1 MKDKLKEKLKNNPYL
16 VLTITFIYLLIFA
29 FFVDSPSNIFIG
41 LLAIFKQP
49 GILISD
55 YIEIGGIGAAIFNAG
70 LAGLY
75 VLAVCKMCKV
85 RLNGS
90 LIMTAWI
97 ITGFSLFGKNVVN
110 MTPIIFGGFLYAKAK
125 KESFQKYLLVA
136 LLTTTL
142 APTVFQLNEVVQDY
156 SNLGIFVGVCIGV
169 IVGFIT
175 PAISANAMKSS
186 GGYNLYNVGFSA
198 GLLGIAIMGFYRGFG
213 LDFPLAN
220 YWNTENSIKMG
231 VLIFTISIYYLFL
244 GFLLGENNTKNV
256 KKIFKSSG
264 KLLSDYYLSYGD
276 TTYINAGLLGLLGLF
291 VLFLIEAPINGP
303 TTGAVFTII
312 AFSFLG
318 KHPFNAVPVML
329 GALLGG
335 IVSHFLGVHTLQS
348 PGVILGILFCTGLAP
363 IAGTFGFS
371 SGVIAGFAHMFVVTN
386 ITFAHG
392 GLNLYNNGLAAGLV
406 AMIVVPLMISFRR
419 GDYN

>member
-1 MKDKLKEKLKNNPYL
+1 MKNKLKNNPYL
-16 VLTITFIYLLIFA
+16 VLTITFIYLIVFS
-29 FFVDSPSNIFIG
+29 FFVDSPSNIFTG
-41 LLAIFKQP
+41 LVTIFKQP

-55 YIEIGGIGAAIFNAG
+55 YIEIGGIGAALFNAG

-75 VLAVCKMCKV
+75 VLFICKINDV

-97 ITGFSLFGKNVVN
+97 ITGFALFGKNIAN
-110 MTPIIFGGFLYAKAK
+110 MTPIILGGYLYAKAK
-125 KESFQKYLLVA
+125 GENFQKYLLVT

-142 APTVFQLNEVVQDY
+142 APTVFQVNDVMQDY
-156 SNLGIFVGVCIGV
+156 SNLGLFIGVCAGIS
-169 IVGFIT
+169 IGFIT

-198 GLLGIAIMGFYRGFG
+198 GLVGIAIMGIYRGLGF
-213 LDFPLAN
+213 DFPLAN
-220 YWNTENSIKMG
+220 YWNTSNSKAMTIL
-231 VLIFTISIYYLFL
+231 VLTISLYYLILGFFL
-244 GFLLGENNTKNV
+244 GEENKKHT

-276 TTYINAGLLGLLGLF
+276 TTYINAGLLGLIGLF

-303 TTGAVFTII
+303 TTGAIFTII
-312 AFSFLG
+312 AFAFLG
-318 KHPFNAVPVML
+318 KHPFNITPVML

-335 IVSHFLGVHTLQS
+335 VVSNLLGVHTLNS

-363 IAGTFGFS
+363 IAGTFGFG
-371 SGVIAGFAHMFVVTN
+371 SGVLAGFVHMFIVTN
-386 ITFAHG
+386 ITFTHG

-406 AMIVVPLMISFRR
+406 AMILVPLYISFRR

>member
-1 MKDKLKEKLKNNPYL
+1 MKKKLKDNLQNNPYL
-16 VLTITFIYLLIFA
+16 VLTITFVYLLVFA
-29 FFVDSPSNIFIG
+29 FFVDSPTNIFNG

-55 YIEIGGIGAAIFNAG
+55 YIEIGGIGAALFNAG

-75 VLAVCKMCKV
+75 VLAICKLSDV

-97 ITGFSLFGKNVVN
+97 VCGFALFGKNVAN
-110 MTPIIFGGFLYAKAK
+110 MTPIVLGGFLYAKSK
-125 KESFQKYLLVA
+125 KESFQKYLLVT

-142 APTVFQLNEVVQDY
+142 APTVFQVNAVMQDY
-156 SNLGIFVGVCIGV
+156 SNLGLFIGVCVGIS
-169 IVGFIT
+169 VGFIT

-198 GLLGIAIMGFYRGFG
+198 GLLGIAIMGVYRGIGF
-213 LDFPLAN
+213 DFPLAN
-220 YWNTENSIKMG
+220 FWNVTNSTPMAIL
-231 VLIFTISIYYLFL
+231 VATISLLYIFL
-244 GFLLGENNTKNV
+244 GFYLGENNKKNIN
-256 KKIFKSSG
+256 KIFKSSG

-276 TTYINAGLLGLLGLF
+276 STYINAGLLGLIGLF
-291 VLFLIEAPINGP
+291 VLYLIEAPINGP
-303 TTGAVFTII
+303 TTGAIFTLI

-318 KHPFNAVPVML
+318 KHPFNATPVML

-335 IVSHFLGVHTLQS
+335 IFSNLLGVHSLQS
-348 PGVILGILFCTGLAP
+348 PGIILGILFCTGLSP
-363 IAGTFGFS
+363 ITGTFGFR
-371 SGVIAGFAHMFVVTN
+371 SGVLAGFIHIFVVTN
-386 ITFAHG
+386 ITSAHG

-406 AMIVVPLMISFRR
+406 AMILVPLIISFRR